1 MRAVTHFIEK
11 KMKLVV
17 NQEKSKV
24 RVAKQTKFLGMTIF
38 LGMIVISAQAM
49 GKAMDK
55 VEELTK
61 RRTNIPIEK
70 SIKEINK
77 WYKGWSSYFSMTQYP
92 SQFATVEAHIR
103 RRLRTRLLRNM
114 KRKKTI
120 AKEYIKAGV
129 KKGTAWKTAYSN
141 KKWWALSHTRATEI
155 KFSNRWFEQQG
166 LYIRS
171 KEEQAH
177 WFDVKEWIK
186 IT

>member
-77 WYKGWSSYFSMTQYP
+77 WYSGKNSGQVIS
-92 SQFATVEAHIR
+92 A
-103 RRLRTRLLRNM
+103 
-114 KRKKTI
+114 
-120 AKEYIKAGV
+120 
-129 KKGTAWKTAYSN
+129 
-141 KKWWALSHTRATEI
+141 
-155 KFSNRWFEQQG
+155 
-166 LYIRS
+166 
-171 KEEQAH
+171 
-177 WFDVKEWIK
+177 
-186 IT
+186 